1 MKLLTPISLTSPE
14 VLIFEWQK
22 KKNDLGHF
30 ESEESCSIT
39 KDHYGN
45 ETF

>member
-1 MKLLTPISLTSPE
+1 MKFLTPISLTSPE
-14 VLIFEWQK
+14 VLISEWQK
-22 KKNDLGHF
+22 KKKYLSHF